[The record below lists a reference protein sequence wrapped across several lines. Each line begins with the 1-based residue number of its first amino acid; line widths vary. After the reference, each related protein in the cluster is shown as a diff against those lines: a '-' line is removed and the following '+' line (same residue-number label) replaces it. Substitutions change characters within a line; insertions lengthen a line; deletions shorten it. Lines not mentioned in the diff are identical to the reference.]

1 MKKFL
6 IFLVIILIVSIIV
19 LPLIFVAIG
28 KLRNPVDSLSDR
40 INGGNSAPGAGGLN
54 SRPLVSQNYI
64 PQSGGVGDPES
75 ARQRI
80 ETLDKELT
88 DCIGSATSL
97 INYTYGIKP
106 KEGEK
111 NIIELPF
118 NTNWYLNDYT
128 LGDSKPSPKSYL
140 GLSIKQLKTDRVC
153 KRPEIEY
160 YGNYH
165 DSGTFAKKDVVT
177 QRGFTNTNRG
187 VIGVNRSRYHWYLYE
202 SNTKLD
208 LTSTKNS
215 NSYIVIYAT
224 IFGGAEYVYTITG
237 DTDIYPTANGFLRKT
252 QAMLTNIK
260 YGDVSRVQSQ

>member
-6 IFLVIILIVSIIV
+6 IFLVIILVISIIV

-28 KLRNPVDSLSDR
+28 RLRNPVDSLSDR
-40 INGGNSAPGAGGLN
+40 ISGGNGASGTGGLN
-54 SRPLVSQNYI
+54 ARPLISQNYI
-64 PQSGGVGDPES
+64 PQSGGVWDPES
-75 ARQRI
+75 AGKRT

-88 DCIGSATSL
+88 DCIGSATS
-97 INYTYGIKP
+97 IVDYTYGIKS

-118 NTNWYLNDYT
+118 NTNWYLNDYEI
-128 LGDSKPSPKSYL
+128 GEAKSSPNSRL
-140 GLSIKQLKTDRVC
+140 SLSIKQLRTDRVC

-165 DSGTFAKKDVVT
+165 DSGTFAKRDVVT
-177 QRGFTNTNRG
+177 QSGFTNTNRG

-208 LTSTKNS
+208 LTSTKNK

-237 DTDIYPTANGFLRKT
+237 NTDVYPTANDFLRKT
-252 QAMLTNIK
+252 QAMLANIK